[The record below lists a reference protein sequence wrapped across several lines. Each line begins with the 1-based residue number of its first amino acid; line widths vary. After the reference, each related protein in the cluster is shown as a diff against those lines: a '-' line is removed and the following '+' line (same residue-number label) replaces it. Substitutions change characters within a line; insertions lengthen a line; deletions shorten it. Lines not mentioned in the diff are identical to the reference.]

1 MRHVRSSSF
10 SHELLLLMKL
20 LPLYEERKDP
30 TVDIATNI
38 QYIITTLRREFSVQ
52 SNCQRI
58 CQAFSRII
66 SETRLV
72 GLAANSPIV
81 R

>member
-38 QYIITTLRREFSVQ
+38 YNNNSEARVFSAIKLSTHMSSFFTYNLRNTTGWFGGE
-52 SNCQRI
+52 
-58 CQAFSRII
+58 
-66 SETRLV
+66 
-72 GLAANSPIV
+72 
-81 R
+81 